1 MIQPKTKNVSICG
14 IQVHD
19 LQNPSSKHSE
29 LVIEKRKQY
38 KYSQFTLLLTLKF
51 LIGKKMTLKTETLAN
66 METKYILCTATSI

>member
-38 KYSQFTLLLTLKF
+38 KYSQFIYSTINFK
-51 LIGKKMTLKTETLAN
+51 IPDW
-66 METKYILCTATSI
+66 